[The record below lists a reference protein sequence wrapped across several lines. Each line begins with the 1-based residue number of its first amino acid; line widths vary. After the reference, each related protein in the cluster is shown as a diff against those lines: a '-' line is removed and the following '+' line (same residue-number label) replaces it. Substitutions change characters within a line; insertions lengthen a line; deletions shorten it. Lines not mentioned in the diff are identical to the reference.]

1 MLDHMKSF
9 LDVALYVREGG
20 GYAPIMRAL
29 KHLNQRDLDLARTAL
44 AVLQ

>member
-29 KHLNQRDLDLARTAL
+29 KHYKLTWRSR
-44 AVLQ
+44 VYGKRS